1 MKQTK
6 FFLLLSCL
14 LLFTGSYLFA
24 QNQISQSAKKIV
36 QVSGLVVSGESSYGV
51 PGVYFLIPKAGRGT
65 VTNEVGYFSIPT
77 LAGDSAIIRG
87 VGFKPQSYVVPDNG
101 SDGVSV
107 IIYLKAD
114 TTLLPTVEVEP
125 YPTEQEFKQAILNLK
140 LPDGD
145 FDKLRRNLDENTLA
159 RMRFEMPMTA
169 KMNFNQAMN
178 ANIGA
183 LQNRNM
189 PPPLQ
194 LTNPFA
200 WGRFI
205 ESVKRGDLKKKKWQD
220 DD

>member
-1 MKQTK
+1 MKEK
-6 FFLLLSCL
+6 VFAIIAFNLLAS
-14 LLFTGSYLFA
+14 LFSSVVA
-24 QNQISQSAKKIV
+24 QNTQLTPAKKIV
-36 QVSGLVVSGESSYGV
+36 QVSGLVVSGESSFGV

-65 VTNEVGYFSIPT
+65 MTNEVGYFSIPT
-77 LAGDSAIIRG
+77 LAGDSALIRG
-87 VGFKPQSYVVPDNG
+87 VGFKPQSYIVPNDG
-101 SDGVSV
+101 RDGVSV
-107 IIYLKAD
+107 IIYLQAD

-125 YPTEQEFKQAILNLK
+125 FPTEQEFKQAILNLK
-140 LPDGD
+140 LPNGD
-145 FDKLRRNLDENTLA
+145 FDKLRRNLDENTLE

-169 KMNFNQAMN
+169 RMNFNQAMN

-205 ESVKRGDLKKKKWQD
+205 ESVKRGDLKKKKWQQD
-220 DD
+220 D

>member
-1 MKQTK
+1 LKE
-6 FFLLLSCL
+6 LLLILAVTFCL
-14 LLFTGSYLFA
+14 TVISGNLFA
-24 QNQISQSAKKIV
+24 QNIQPKPAKKIV
-36 QVSGLVVSGESSYGV
+36 QVSGLVVSGESSFGV
-51 PGVYFLIPKAGRGT
+51 PGVYFLIPNAGRGT

-77 LAGDSAIIRG
+77 LAGDSALIRG
-87 VGFKPQSYVVPDNG
+87 VGFKPQTYLVPNDG
-101 SDGVSV
+101 RDGVSV
-107 IIYLKAD
+107 IIYLQAD
-114 TTLLPTVEVEP
+114 TTLLPMVEVEP
-125 YPTEQEFKQAILNLK
+125 FPTEQEFKQAILKLK

-194 LTNPFA
+194 LMNPFA

-220 DD
+220 D

>member
-1 MKQTK
+1 MKEK
-6 FFLLLSCL
+6 VFAIIAFNLLAS
-14 LLFTGSYLFA
+14 LFSSVVA
-24 QNQISQSAKKIV
+24 QNTQLTPAKKIV
-36 QVSGLVVSGESSYGV
+36 QVSGLVVSGESSFGV

-77 LAGDSAIIRG
+77 LAGDSALIRG
-87 VGFKPQSYVVPDNG
+87 VGFKPQSYIVPNDG
-101 SDGVSV
+101 RDGVSV
-107 IIYLKAD
+107 IIYLQAD

-125 YPTEQEFKQAILNLK
+125 FPTEQEFKQAILNLK
-140 LPDGD
+140 LPNGD
-145 FDKLRRNLDENTLA
+145 FDKLRRNLDENTLE

-169 KMNFNQAMN
+169 RMNFNQAMN

-205 ESVKRGDLKKKKWQD
+205 ESVKRGDLKKKKWQQD
-220 DD
+220 D

>member
-1 MKQTK
+1 LKEK
-6 FFLLLSCL
+6 VFAIIAFNLLAS
-14 LLFTGSYLFA
+14 LFSSVVA
-24 QNQISQSAKKIV
+24 QNTQLTPAKKIV
-36 QVSGLVVSGESSYGV
+36 QVSGLVVSGESSFGV

-65 VTNEVGYFSIPT
+65 MTNEVGYFSIPT
-77 LAGDSAIIRG
+77 LAGDSALIRG
-87 VGFKPQSYVVPDNG
+87 VGFKPQSYIVPNDG
-101 SDGVSV
+101 RDGVSV
-107 IIYLKAD
+107 IIYLQAD

-125 YPTEQEFKQAILNLK
+125 FPTEQEFKQAILNLK
-140 LPDGD
+140 LPNGD
-145 FDKLRRNLDENTLA
+145 FDKLRRNLDENTLE

-169 KMNFNQAMN
+169 RMNFNQAMN

-205 ESVKRGDLKKKKWQD
+205 ESVKRGDLKKKKWQQD
-220 DD
+220 D